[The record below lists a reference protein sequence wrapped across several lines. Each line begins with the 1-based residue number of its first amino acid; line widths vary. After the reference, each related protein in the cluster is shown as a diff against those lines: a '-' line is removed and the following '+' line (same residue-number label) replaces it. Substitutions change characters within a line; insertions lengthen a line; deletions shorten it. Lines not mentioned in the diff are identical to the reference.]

1 MKKWLVLTL
10 VTALMVVLAA
20 CGSASNNNGKADS
33 IKVSEDEIAAGSLV
47 ITAKNWE
54 FDKEYYA
61 IRAGES
67 VEVTVNSIDGIH
79 GIEIMNTEYSNI
91 INDKATAVTI
101 TEPGTYEVRCSIPCG
116 NGHRTMVT
124 KLVVV

>member
-1 MKKWLVLTL
+1 
-10 VTALMVVLAA
+10 MVVLAA
-20 CGSASNNNGKADS
+20 CGSASNGNGKADS
-33 IKVSEDEIAAGSLV
+33 IKVSEDEIATGSLV

-54 FDKEYYA
+54 FGEKYYA
-61 IRAGES
+61 ISAGES
-67 VEVTVNSIDGIH
+67 IEVTVESIDGVH
-79 GIEIMNTEYSNI
+79 GIEIVNTEYNNI
-91 INDKATAVTI
+91 INDKPTAVTI